1 MVKDKRLS
9 AKAGK
14 VKKGDERMINE
25 KYVRFDW
32 AMKRML
38 RDKANFDVL
47 EGLMT
52 VLFGEE
58 ITIVELLESEG
69 NQEREDDKYN
79 RVDIK
84 AKNSHGE
91 IIIVEIQ
98 LSRDYEYLKRI
109 LYGVAK
115 NIVEYVDLG
124 QGYSDVKKVYSINIV
139 YFNFGEGKDYLYHGQ
154 ATLKGVFQHDTL
166 QMNSKAKNFLKWA
179 KPEDVF
185 PEYYL
190 IRVNEFNQL
199 AKTPIEEWLDY
210 LKDGHIRDNTNVP
223 GLQAAREK
231 LQYIK
236 MSRAEQLAY
245 ESHLDAVAAMN
256 SAIWTSHAEGKAEGF
271 AEGEVKGREEG
282 RAEGRE
288 EGRAEERMEMARK
301 MKAKGYSAEDL
312 SEITGISLEEIEA
325 M

>member
-1 MVKDKRLS
+1 MVKDKKPS

-14 VKKGDERMINE
+14 TEKGDERMINE

-52 VLFGEE
+52 VLFGEK

-84 AKNSHGE
+84 ARNSHDE

-98 LSRDYEYLKRI
+98 LSRDYDYLKRI

-115 NIVEYVDLG
+115 NIAEYVDLG
-124 QGYSDVKKVYSINIV
+124 HGYRDVKKVYSINIV

-154 ATLKGVFQHDTL
+154 TILKGVFQHDTL
-166 QMNSKAKNFLKWA
+166 QMNSKARNFLKWA

-185 PEYYL
+185 PEYYI

-210 LKDGHIRDNTNVP
+210 LKDGHIRDNTDVP

-231 LQYIK
+231 LVYIN
-236 MSRAEQLAY
+236 MSRADQLAY

-256 SAIWTSHAEGKAEGF
+256 SAFWTS
-271 AEGEVKGREEG
+271 REEG
-282 RAEGRE
+282 RAEA
-288 EGRAEERMEMARK
+288 RAEERLGMARK
-301 MKAKGYSAEDL
+301 MKAKGYPFDDIVELTSLTAAEV
-312 SEITGISLEEIEA
+312 EA
-325 M
+325 L